1 MIWDF
6 SHCDQRLM
14 RAFFPKQAGKRYES
28 IGVSTGPPTYHAWIC
43 TCTCTVVFELITHS
57 VPTVDQFL
65 RVEWTAAF
73 PLWTLNLAQRDTVH
87 GAASHQQLPI
97 PAGLYRTDTGA

>member
-1 MIWDF
+1 MTGKLGVGED
-6 SHCDQRLM
+6 SMTTMVMCARTP
-14 RAFFPKQAGKRYES
+14 FFLTTLHVQFHHPFTAVF
-28 IGVSTGPPTYHAWIC
+28 GV
-43 TCTCTVVFELITHS
+43 ITHS

-87 GAASHQQLPI
+87 GARCSLHAVF
-97 PAGLYRTDTGA
+97 A